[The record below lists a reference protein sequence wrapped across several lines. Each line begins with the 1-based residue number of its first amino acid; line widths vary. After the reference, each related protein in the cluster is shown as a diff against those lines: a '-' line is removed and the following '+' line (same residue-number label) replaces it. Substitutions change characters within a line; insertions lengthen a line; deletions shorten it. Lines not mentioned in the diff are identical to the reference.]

1 MNRSFIRSTIVRA
14 GLLLGAAGFSAC
26 SAGYST
32 ENNSSVL
39 LIIASINGGAA
50 LKSDVIKDTGVFN
63 DLADLA
69 IAVRFKNPNISTV
82 PQVPS
87 AVILERYEIKYRRSD
102 GRGVEGQDVPFSIS
116 GNLTQGFDVKTAGTD
131 TISLEVVRV
140 QAKLEPPLRNLQT
153 VLSDQ
158 GGGGGLVVT
167 MFADITL
174 HGRTI
179 SGQAVTASGSLQ
191 IDFANWADN

>member
-14 GLLLGAAGFSAC
+14 GLLLAAAGFSAC

-32 ENNSSVL
+32 DNNSSVL
-39 LIIASINGGAA
+39 LIIASINGGAP
-50 LKSDVIKDTGVFN
+50 LKSDVMTSTGVFN
-63 DLADLA
+63 DSVDLA
-69 IAVRFKNPNISTV
+69 IAVRFKNPNIATV

-102 GRGVEGQDVPFSIS
+102 GRGVEGQDVPYSIS
-116 GNLTQGFDVKTAGTD
+116 GNLTSGFDVKTSGTD
-131 TISLEVVRV
+131 PLSLEVVRV
-140 QAKLEPPLRNLQT
+140 QAKLEPPLRNLQ
-153 VLSDQ
+153 SNS
-158 GGGGGLVVT
+158 GGGIVVT

-179 SGQAVTASGSLQ
+179 SGQTVTANGSLQ
-191 IDFANWADN
+191 IDFANWADK

>member
-32 ENNSSVL
+32 DNNASVL

-63 DLADLA
+63 DLADVA
-69 IAVRFKNPNISTV
+69 VAVRFKNPNIATV

-87 AVILERYEIKYRRSD
+87 AVILERYEVKYRRSD

-116 GNLTQGFDVKTAGTD
+116 GNLTAGFDVKTAGTD

-140 QAKLEPPLRNLQT
+140 QAKLEPPLRNLQ
-153 VLSDQ
+153 SGS
-158 GGGGGLVVT
+158 GGGIVVT

-179 SGQAVTASGSLQ
+179 SGQAVTANGSLQ